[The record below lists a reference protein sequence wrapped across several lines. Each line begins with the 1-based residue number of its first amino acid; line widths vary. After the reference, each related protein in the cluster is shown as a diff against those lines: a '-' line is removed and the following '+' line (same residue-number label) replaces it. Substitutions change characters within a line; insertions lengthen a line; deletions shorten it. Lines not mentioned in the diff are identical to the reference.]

1 MNILTFQF
9 ITMGDTSGAK
19 HKHIFYN
26 PSRHGAK
33 SGKKP
38 AKALQWYALLMK
50 KQEKQGETK
59 WIKKTMVKCQARIKK
74 MGITAKKLDEVLAKK

>member
-1 MNILTFQF
+1 
-9 ITMGDTSGAK
+9 MGDTSGAK

-26 PSRHGAK
+26 PSRHGSK

-50 KQEKQGETK
+50 KQEKEGETK

-74 MGITAKKLDEVLAKK
+74 MGITQTKLDETLLKK

>member
-1 MNILTFQF
+1 
-9 ITMGDTSGAK
+9 MGDTSGAK

-26 PSRHGAK
+26 PSRHGIK

-38 AKALQWYALLMK
+38 QKALERYADLMK
-50 KQEKQGETK
+50 KQAKQGETK

-74 MGITAKKLDEVLAKK
+74 MGITQTKLDDVLAKK